1 MLGMMRKDL
10 CLLLQRSRAMLMMA
24 GVGIIIGFSTDG
36 SFMIG
41 YLTMISAILTIG
53 TISYDE
59 FDNGYLFLLTLPVT
73 RRSYVTAKYIFCF
86 LGDLVGWAA
95 ASVIYAGCC
104 LAKGAGLGME
114 QLAAALVFLPV
125 VGLMSAV
132 MLPLQLKYGA
142 EKSRLALAALFGGIG
157 VLGALGMKL
166 FPGLPDTLRAFPE
179 ISGAALGAAALGA
192 VVAAVALSYWIS
204 LGIME
209 KKEL

>member
-41 YLTMISAILTIG
+41 YLTMISAILTIS

-59 FDNGYLFLLTLPVT
+59 FDNGYPFLLTLPVT

-104 LAKGAGLGME
+104 LAKGAGLGIE

-142 EKSRLALAALFGGIG
+142 EKSRLALAVLFGGIG

>member
-10 CLLLQRSRAMLMMA
+10 CLLLQRSRAILMMA

-59 FDNGYLFLLTLPVT
+59 FDNGYPFLLTLPVT

-142 EKSRLALAALFGGIG
+142 EKSRLALAVLFGGIG

-166 FPGLPDTLRAFPE
+166 FPGLPNTLRAFPE

-192 VVAAVALSYWIS
+192 VVVAVALSYRIS

>member
-142 EKSRLALAALFGGIG
+142 EKSRLALAVLFGGIG

-192 VVAAVALSYWIS
+192 VVAAVALSYRIS

>member
-10 CLLLQRSRAMLMMA
+10 CLLLQRTRAMLMMA
-24 GVGIIIGFSTDG
+24 VVGIIIGFSTDG

-59 FDNGYLFLLTLPVT
+59 FDNGYPFLLTLPVT

-142 EKSRLALAALFGGIG
+142 EKSRLALAVLFGGIG

-192 VVAAVALSYWIS
+192 VVAAVALSYRIS

>member
-10 CLLLQRSRAMLMMA
+10 CLLLQRSRAILMMA

-59 FDNGYLFLLTLPVT
+59 FDNGYPFLLTLPVT

-142 EKSRLALAALFGGIG
+142 EKSRLALAVLFGGIG

>member
-59 FDNGYLFLLTLPVT
+59 FDNGYPFLLTLPVT

-104 LAKGAGLGME
+104 LTKGAGLGME

-142 EKSRLALAALFGGIG
+142 EKSRLALAVLFGGIG

>member
-41 YLTMISAILTIG
+41 YLTMISAILTIS

-142 EKSRLALAALFGGIG
+142 EKSRLALAVLFGGIG

>member
-142 EKSRLALAALFGGIG
+142 EKSRLALAVLFGGIG

-166 FPGLPDTLRAFPE
+166 FPGLPNTLRAFPE

-192 VVAAVALSYWIS
+192 VVAAVALSYRIS

>member
-59 FDNGYLFLLTLPVT
+59 FDNGYPFLLTLPVT

-142 EKSRLALAALFGGIG
+142 EKSRLALAVLFGGIG

>member
-1 MLGMMRKDL
+1 MK
-10 CLLLQRSRAMLMMA
+10 
-24 GVGIIIGFSTDG
+24 ST
-36 SFMIG
+36 
-41 YLTMISAILTIG
+41 IL
-53 TISYDE
+53 
-59 FDNGYLFLLTLPVT
+59 P
-73 RRSYVTAKYIFCF
+73 

-104 LAKGAGLGME
+104 LAKGAGLDME

-142 EKSRLALAALFGGIG
+142 EKSRLALAVLFGGIG

-166 FPGLPDTLRAFPE
+166 FPGLPNTLRAFPE

>member
-10 CLLLQRSRAMLMMA
+10 CLLLQRSRAILMMA

-142 EKSRLALAALFGGIG
+142 EKSRLALAVLFGGIG
-157 VLGALGMKL
+157 VLGALGTKL

>member
-142 EKSRLALAALFGGIG
+142 EKSRLALAVLFGGIG

-204 LGIME
+204 LGITE

>member
-10 CLLLQRSRAMLMMA
+10 CLLLQRSRAMLMMV

-41 YLTMISAILTIG
+41 YLTMISAILTIS

-59 FDNGYLFLLTLPVT
+59 FDNGYPFLLTLPVT

-142 EKSRLALAALFGGIG
+142 EKSRLALAVLFGGIG
-157 VLGALGMKL
+157 VLGALGIKL
-166 FPGLPDTLRAFPE
+166 FPGLPDMLRAFPE

>member
-114 QLAAALVFLPV
+114 QLATALVFLPV

-142 EKSRLALAALFGGIG
+142 EKSRLALAVLFGGIG

-192 VVAAVALSYWIS
+192 VVAAVVLSYWIS

>member
-142 EKSRLALAALFGGIG
+142 EKSRLALAVLFGGIG

-179 ISGAALGAAALGA
+179 ISGAALGAAALSA

>member
-59 FDNGYLFLLTLPVT
+59 FDNGYPFLLTLPVT

-142 EKSRLALAALFGGIG
+142 EKSRLALAVLFGGIG

-166 FPGLPDTLRAFPE
+166 FPGLPNTLRAFPE

>member
-1 MLGMMRKDL
+1 MPGMMRKDL
-10 CLLLQRSRAMLMMA
+10 CLLLQRSRAILMMA

-59 FDNGYLFLLTLPVT
+59 SDNGYLFLLTLPVT

-104 LAKGAGLGME
+104 LAKGAGLCME

-142 EKSRLALAALFGGIG
+142 EKSRLALAVLFGGIG

>member
-41 YLTMISAILTIG
+41 YLTMISAILTIS

-59 FDNGYLFLLTLPVT
+59 FDNGYPFLLTLPVT

-104 LAKGAGLGME
+104 LAKGAGLGIE

-142 EKSRLALAALFGGIG
+142 EKSRLALAVLFGGIG

-166 FPGLPDTLRAFPE
+166 FPGLPNTLRAFPE

>member
-59 FDNGYLFLLTLPVT
+59 FDNGYPFLLTLPVT

-142 EKSRLALAALFGGIG
+142 EKSRLALAVLFGGIG

-204 LGIME
+204 IGIME

>member
-125 VGLMSAV
+125 VGLRSAV

-142 EKSRLALAALFGGIG
+142 EKSRLALAVLFGGIG

>member
-10 CLLLQRSRAMLMMA
+10 CLLLQRTRAMLMMA

-59 FDNGYLFLLTLPVT
+59 FDNGYPFLLTLPVT

-125 VGLMSAV
+125 VGLMTSV
-132 MLPLQLKYGA
+132 LLPLQLKYGA
-142 EKSRLALAALFGGIG
+142 EKSRLALAVLFGGIG

>member
-41 YLTMISAILTIG
+41 YLTMISARLTIG

-142 EKSRLALAALFGGIG
+142 EKSRLALAVLFGGIG

-179 ISGAALGAAALGA
+179 ISGAALGVAALGA